1 MSLEVVKS
9 LGYGGQ
15 HLNDVLPRALLELQ
29 GLTISGPLTGTTANT
44 NIPVVEGIDLQDTP
58 LKALQFSAGVPS
70 DITSTISIT
79 DVRPKGTMT
88 VVTGLAD
95 GDTCQ
100 INGKTYTA
108 KSVTP
113 SFTSRGLGIQQFS
126 TGKQADGATT
136 LTVQQIMALNLVLL
150 PTQGFGPDFP
160 TIQGDTP
167 DSMPLTYAQAIT
179 LQAAGPLAIA
189 ALSLANAI
197 NQNDSLVLTA
207 SVPASLT
214 SAIVSIWADA
224 ESTAGNSIALGTT
237 GGNSHYTASGATLSG
252 GLNGTA
258 NGTLTLSTV
267 VAGNTVTIAGTTFT
281 AVAANVVATLNADA
295 IGGPLYQF
303 NAIQVADI
311 TVGSTCNAQTA
322 LMNSGL
328 TMGQAQSILTAATQ
342 AVANNATAYLLMR
355 AINSV
360 LGTQTGSQATG
371 GIAGLTGINNAGAG
385 AGAGTGVGTVVAT
398 LPAASAV
405 ITLNAV
411 QDTAAGN
418 AITLTQVGGT
428 ITVSGATLT
437 APIRGIQSTSVTT
450 GNTIVL
456 FWWKKSRTVVQQ

>member
-58 LKALQFSAGVPS
+58 MKALQFASGVPS

-79 DVRPKGTMT
+79 DNRPTGTMT

-100 INGKTYTA
+100 VNGKTYTA

-113 SFTSRGLGIQQFS
+113 SFTSRGLGVQQFS
-126 TGKQADGATT
+126 TGKQSDGATT
-136 LTVQQIMALNLVLL
+136 LTVGQILALNLVLL
-150 PTQGFGPDFP
+150 PPSGFGPDFP

-167 DSMPLTYAQAIT
+167 DSLPLTAAQAAT

-224 ESTAGNSIALGTT
+224 ESTAGNSITLGTT

-252 GLNGTA
+252 GLFGTA
-258 NGTLTLSTV
+258 NGTLT
-267 VAGNTVTIAGTTFT
+267 VATAIPTNTVTVAGVPFT
-281 AVAANVVATLNADA
+281 AIAASA
-295 IGGPLYQF
+295 IPLFTSAAGQF
-303 NAIQVADI
+303 AAIQVADI
-311 TVGSTCNAQTA
+311 TVGAACAAQTA
-322 LMNSGL
+322 LQNVGL
-328 TMGQAQSILTAATQ
+328 TIGQAQAILTAATQ
-342 AVANNATAYLLMR
+342 AVANQATAYLLGR
-355 AINSV
+355 AINAV
-360 LGTQTGSQATG
+360 LGTSG
-371 GIAGLTGINNAGAG
+371 
-385 AGAGTGVGTVVAT
+385 GAGTGVGTVTATVA
-398 LPAASAV
+398 AGSAV
-405 ITLNAV
+405 VALNAV
-411 QDTAAGN
+411 QDGAAG
-418 AITLTQVGGT
+418 AAVTLAQTGGT

-437 APIRGIQSTSVTT
+437 APSRGIKSTAVTT